1 MCLSG
6 FRAREARQQW
16 AGGVRAEKF
25 PMVGMSF
32 ALVLG
37 AQAEDLGM
45 VFLGIARKRRAKSYS
60 QWTGK
65 RKSNWV
71 PALGS
76 DSRRSGWKG

>member
-16 AGGVRAEKF
+16 AGGVRAEEF
-25 PMVGMSF
+25 PMVGMAF

-45 VFLGIARKRRAKSYS
+45 VFLGIARKRRAKL
-60 QWTGK
+60 QPGD
-65 RKSNWV
+65 REEEI
-71 PALGS
+71 
-76 DSRRSGWKG
+76 

>member
-45 VFLGIARKRRAKSYS
+45 IFLGIARKRRAKSYS
-60 QWTGK
+60 QGTGK

-76 DSRRSGWKG
+76 DSRRSGWRG

>member
-1 MCLSG
+1 
-6 FRAREARQQW
+6 
-16 AGGVRAEKF
+16 
-25 PMVGMSF
+25 MVGMSF

-45 VFLGIARKRRAKSYS
+45 IFLGIARKQRAKSYS
-60 QWTGK
+60 QGTGK

-76 DSRRSGWKG
+76 DSRRSGWRG